1 MSQQIR
7 ILGILVLFLA
17 IGSVSFALKWASTW
31 TPPTAMAV
39 DFSGK
44 KVVVLVLGRNLEKV
58 LPAEEQ
64 LAKEITARGA
74 QAIGGHTLIPEGLI
88 GDKDAM
94 KTILEKEGVAGAVV
108 IRAWIKGQQAA
119 GPNTD
124 RGFWDFY
131 GESLKTGQDAGN
143 ISSNPNLYVEVR
155 VYSIAQNALIWTGS
169 TGTKVSDLEKFI
181 QELVPEI
188 AEQMKKQN
196 LLKQ

>member
-1 MSQQIR
+1 MSQRIR
-7 ILGILVLFLA
+7 ILGILFLFLA

-44 KVVVLVLGRNLEKV
+44 KVVVLVLGRNLQKV

-64 LAKEITARGA
+64 LANEITARGA
-74 QAIGGHTLIPEGLI
+74 QGIAGHTLIPADQI
-88 GDKDAM
+88 GDKDKM
-94 KTILEKEGVAGAVV
+94 KATLEKDGVAGAVA

-131 GESLKTGQDAGN
+131 GESLKTGQESGD
-143 ISSNPNLYVEVR
+143 ISSNPDLYVEAR

-169 TGTKVSDLEKFI
+169 TGTKASNLEKFI